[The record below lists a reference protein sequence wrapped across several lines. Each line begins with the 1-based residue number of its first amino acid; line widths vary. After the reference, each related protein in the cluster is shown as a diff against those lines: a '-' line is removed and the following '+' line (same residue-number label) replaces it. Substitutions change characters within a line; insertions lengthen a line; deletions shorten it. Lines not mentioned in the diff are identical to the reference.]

1 MLIDIKITKRI
12 ANLAKIELNEK
23 EIEEYSKD
31 LSNILSWM
39 DELKKVDVKGIEP
52 VTSVNDNKLFER
64 EDLEFEDKIEKEEIL
79 LNSILPLDIIFTLSD
94 FAAI

>member
-52 VTSVNDNKLFER
+52 LTSVNDNKLFER
-64 EDLEFEDKIEKEEIL
+64 EDLEFEDKVEKEEIL
-79 LNSILPLDIIFTLSD
+79 SNAPDKNEDYFIVPKVIE
-94 FAAI
+94 

>member
-1 MLIDIKITKRI
+1 MLIDFKITKRI
-12 ANLAKIELNEK
+12 AYLAKIELNEK

-39 DELKKVDVKGIEP
+39 KELKKVDVKGIEP

-79 LNSILPLDIIFTLSD
+79 LNAPDKNEDYFIVPKVIE
-94 FAAI
+94 

>member
-12 ANLAKIELNEK
+12 AHLAKIELNDR

-39 DELKKVDVKGIEP
+39 DELKKVDVNGIEP

-64 EDLEFEDKIEKEEIL
+64 EDLEFEDKVEKEEIL
-79 LNSILPLDIIFTLSD
+79 LNAPDKNEDYFIVPKVIE
-94 FAAI
+94 

>member
-12 ANLAKIELNEK
+12 AHLAKIELSEK

-39 DELKKVDVKGIEP
+39 DKLKKVDVKGIGP

-64 EDLEFEDKIEKEEIL
+64 EDLDFEDKVEKEDIL
-79 LNSILPLDIIFTLSD
+79 LNAPDKSEDYFIVPKVIE
-94 FAAI
+94 

>member
-12 ANLAKIELNEK
+12 AHLAKIELNEK

-52 VTSVNDNKLFER
+52 VTSVNDNQLFER
-64 EDLEFEDKIEKEEIL
+64 EDLEFEDKIEKKEIL
-79 LNSILPLDIIFTLSD
+79 LNAPDKNEDYFIVPKVIE
-94 FAAI
+94 

>member
-12 ANLAKIELNEK
+12 AVLAKLELTDQ

-39 DELKKVDVKGIEP
+39 EELKKVDVNGVDP
-52 VTSVNDNKLFER
+52 VTSVNKDKLFER
-64 EDLEFEDKIEKEEIL
+64 EDLEFEDKVEKIQILSNAPAKNQDYFTVPKVIE
-79 LNSILPLDIIFTLSD
+79 
-94 FAAI
+94 

>member
-12 ANLAKIELNEK
+12 AHLAKIELNEK

-31 LSNILSWM
+31 LSNILNWM
-39 DELKKVDVKGIEP
+39 DELKKVDVEGIEP

-64 EDLEFEDKIEKEEIL
+64 EDSEFKDKIEKKEIL
-79 LNSILPLDIIFTLSD
+79 LNAPDKNEDYFIVPKVIE
-94 FAAI
+94 

>member
-12 ANLAKIELNEK
+12 AHLAKIELNEK

-39 DELKKVDVKGIEP
+39 DELKKVDVNGIEP

-64 EDLEFEDKIEKEEIL
+64 EDLEFEDKVEKEEIL
-79 LNSILPLDIIFTLSD
+79 LNAPDKNEDYFIVPKVIE
-94 FAAI
+94 

>member
-12 ANLAKIELNEK
+12 AHLAKIELNEK

-64 EDLEFEDKIEKEEIL
+64 EDLEFEDKVEKEEIL
-79 LNSILPLDIIFTLSD
+79 SNAPDKNEDYFIVPKVIE
-94 FAAI
+94 

>member
-1 MLIDIKITKRI
+1 MLIDTKITKRI

-64 EDLEFEDKIEKEEIL
+64 EDLEFEDKIKKEEIL
-79 LNSILPLDIIFTLSD
+79 LNAPDKNEDYFIVPKVIE
-94 FAAI
+94 

>member
-12 ANLAKIELNEK
+12 AYLAKIELNEK

-64 EDLEFEDKIEKEEIL
+64 EDLEFEDKIEKKEIL
-79 LNSILPLDIIFTLSD
+79 LNAPDKNEDYFIVPKVIE
-94 FAAI
+94 

>member
-12 ANLAKIELNEK
+12 AHLAKIELSEK

-31 LSNILSWM
+31 LSNILNWM
-39 DELKKVDVKGIEP
+39 DELKKVDVEGIEP

-64 EDLEFEDKIEKEEIL
+64 EDSEFEDKIEKKEIL
-79 LNSILPLDIIFTLSD
+79 LNAPDKNEDYFIVPKVIE
-94 FAAI
+94 

>member
-12 ANLAKIELNEK
+12 AYLAKIELNEK

-64 EDLEFEDKIEKEEIL
+64 EDLEFEDKVEKKEIL
-79 LNSILPLDIIFTLSD
+79 SNAPDKNEDYFIVPKVIE
-94 FAAI
+94 

>member
-12 ANLAKIELNEK
+12 AVLAKLELTDQ

-39 DELKKVDVKGIEP
+39 DELKKVDVSGIEP

-64 EDLEFEDKIEKEEIL
+64 EDLEFEDKVEKEEIL
-79 LNSILPLDIIFTLSD
+79 LNAPDKNEDYFIVPKVIE
-94 FAAI
+94 

>member
-12 ANLAKIELNEK
+12 ADLAKIELNEK

-64 EDLEFEDKIEKEEIL
+64 EDLEFEDKIEKKEIL
-79 LNSILPLDIIFTLSD
+79 LNAPDKNEDYFIVPKVIE
-94 FAAI
+94 

>member
-12 ANLAKIELNEK
+12 ANLAKIELSEK

-39 DELKKVDVKGIEP
+39 DKLKKVDVKGIGP

-64 EDLEFEDKIEKEEIL
+64 EDLDFEDKVEKEEIL
-79 LNSILPLDIIFTLSD
+79 LNAPDKNEDYFIVPKVIE
-94 FAAI
+94 

>member
-12 ANLAKIELNEK
+12 AHLAKIELNEK

-39 DELKKVDVKGIEP
+39 DELKKVDVEGIEP

-64 EDLEFEDKIEKEEIL
+64 EDSEFEDKIEKKEIL
-79 LNSILPLDIIFTLSD
+79 LNAPDKNEDYFIVPKVIE
-94 FAAI
+94 

>member
-12 ANLAKIELNEK
+12 AVLAKLELTDQ

-39 DELKKVDVKGIEP
+39 EELKKVDVNGVDP
-52 VTSVNDNKLFER
+52 VTSVNKDKLFER
-64 EDLEFEDKIEKEEIL
+64 EDLEFQDKVEKEQIL
-79 LNSILPLDIIFTLSD
+79 LNAPAKNENYFTVPKV
-94 FAAI
+94 IE

>member
-12 ANLAKIELNEK
+12 AHLAKIELNEK

-39 DELKKVDVKGIEP
+39 NELKKVDVRGIEP

-64 EDLEFEDKIEKEEIL
+64 EDLEFEDKVEKEEIL
-79 LNSILPLDIIFTLSD
+79 LNAPDKNEDYFIVPKVIE
-94 FAAI
+94 

>member
-12 ANLAKIELNEK
+12 AHLAKIELNEK
-23 EIEEYSKD
+23 EIQEYSKD

-39 DELKKVDVKGIEP
+39 EELKKVDVKGIEP

-64 EDLEFEDKIEKEEIL
+64 EDLEFEDKVEKEEIL
-79 LNSILPLDIIFTLSD
+79 LNAPDKNEDYFIVPKVIE
-94 FAAI
+94 

>member
-12 ANLAKIELNEK
+12 AHLAKIELNEK

-31 LSNILSWM
+31 LSNILNWM
-39 DELKKVDVKGIEP
+39 DELKKVDVEGIEP

-79 LNSILPLDIIFTLSD
+79 LNAPDKNEDYFIVPKVIE
-94 FAAI
+94 

>member
-39 DELKKVDVKGIEP
+39 NELKKVDVRGIEP

-64 EDLEFEDKIEKEEIL
+64 EDLEFEDKVEKKEIL
-79 LNSILPLDIIFTLSD
+79 SNAPDKNEDYFIVPKVIE
-94 FAAI
+94 

>member
-12 ANLAKIELNEK
+12 AYLAKIELNEK

-64 EDLEFEDKIEKEEIL
+64 EDLEFEDKVEKEEIL
-79 LNSILPLDIIFTLSD
+79 FNAPDKNEDYFIVPKVIE
-94 FAAI
+94 

>member
-12 ANLAKIELNEK
+12 AHLAKIELNER

-39 DELKKVDVKGIEP
+39 NELKKVDVRGIEP

-64 EDLEFEDKIEKEEIL
+64 EDLEFEDKVEKEEIL
-79 LNSILPLDIIFTLSD
+79 LNAPDKNEDYFIVPKVIE
-94 FAAI
+94 

>member
-12 ANLAKIELNEK
+12 AHLAKIELNEK

-64 EDLEFEDKIEKEEIL
+64 EDLEFEDKVEKEEIL
-79 LNSILPLDIIFTLSD
+79 LNAPDKNEDYFIVPKVIE
-94 FAAI
+94 

>member
-12 ANLAKIELNEK
+12 AHLAKIELNEK

-64 EDLEFEDKIEKEEIL
+64 EDLEFKDKVEKKHIL
-79 LNSILPLDIIFTLSD
+79 LNAPDKNENYFKVPKVIE
-94 FAAI
+94 

>member
-12 ANLAKIELNEK
+12 ANLAKIELSEK

-39 DELKKVDVKGIEP
+39 DTLKKVDVKGIGP

-64 EDLEFEDKIEKEEIL
+64 EDLDFEDKVEKEEIL
-79 LNSILPLDIIFTLSD
+79 LNAPDKNEDYFIVPKVIE
-94 FAAI
+94 

>member
-1 MLIDIKITKRI
+1 MLIDSKITKRI
-12 ANLAKIELNEK
+12 ANLAKLELTDQ

-39 DELKKVDVKGIEP
+39 DTLKKVDVTGIEP

-64 EDLEFEDKIEKEEIL
+64 EDAEFKDLSEKKQIL
-79 LNSILPLDIIFTLSD
+79 LNAPDKNEDYFKVPKVIE
-94 FAAI
+94 

>member
-12 ANLAKIELNEK
+12 ADLAKIELNEK

-64 EDLEFEDKIEKEEIL
+64 EDLEFEDKVEKEEIL
-79 LNSILPLDIIFTLSD
+79 SNAPDKNEDYFIVPKVIE
-94 FAAI
+94 

>member
-12 ANLAKIELNEK
+12 AHLAKIELNEK

-31 LSNILSWM
+31 LSKILSWM
-39 DELKKVDVKGIEP
+39 EELQKVDVKGIEP

-64 EDLEFEDKIEKEEIL
+64 EDLEFKEKIEKEEIL
-79 LNSILPLDIIFTLSD
+79 LNAPDKNEDYFIVPKVIE
-94 FAAI
+94 

>member
-12 ANLAKIELNEK
+12 AHLAKIELNEK

-39 DELKKVDVKGIEP
+39 EELKKVDVKGIEP

-79 LNSILPLDIIFTLSD
+79 LNAPDKNEDYFIVPKVIE
-94 FAAI
+94 

>member
-12 ANLAKIELNEK
+12 AHLAKIELNAK

-31 LSNILSWM
+31 LSNILNWM
-39 DELKKVDVKGIEP
+39 DELKKVDVEGIEP

-64 EDLEFEDKIEKEEIL
+64 EDSEFKDKIEKKEIL
-79 LNSILPLDIIFTLSD
+79 LNAPDKNEDYFIVPKVIE
-94 FAAI
+94 